1 MHHHDLTQPQGT
13 EEVYLSPSHP
23 LRTVADM
30 AMRVRW
36 TSYGQPAA
44 RALHEEVAAAK
55 AGEPLAPVTVVV
67 PSNHVGVA
75 SRRLL
80 ASGSLASGSLSSGP
94 LGSVAGAGV
103 GLAAVTFVTTFRLAE
118 LLGAASL
125 AGQGKQPVSTP
136 VLAAAMRAELAAA
149 PGLFAP
155 VAEHPATESALVST
169 YRELRDLTPGAL
181 QALAASSDR
190 AREVVRLHQA
200 VRARLEGQ
208 WSDEEDLLTSAT
220 ATAGSSA
227 AELGA
232 LVVHLPQR
240 LTQHGAQLLLALAAH
255 VPTVV
260 IAGRTGVPA
269 ADAEVLASLRRLG
282 IEPAGDHAVGDPA
295 PVAAHRTTIVTAS
308 DGDEEVRAA
317 VRSVMDA
324 VRGGTRLDRIAV
336 LHASPEPYAR
346 LAHEQLHAAGI
357 PTNGAAVVP
366 LAARV
371 AGRTLL
377 ELLGLPAGG
386 YRRQD
391 VFAWLASA
399 PILHGGRLAPTTG
412 WERLSREAAVV
423 AGRGDWD
430 IRLTQFAERN
440 ERWAA
445 EAELDDD
452 EPEWK
457 ASRLREEA
465 ERAREMQRFVLGV
478 IDDLTGAA
486 ARPRRWSEHA
496 AWAQRW
502 LSRLLGGTG
511 RRERWSDL
519 AERKAAERVEE
530 ALRRLGALDALEGP
544 VTLDVFHRTLELELE
559 HDLGRVGRF
568 GDGVLV
574 GSIEMG
580 IGLDLDLVVILGLAE
595 GSFPA
600 TVRDDSLLPD
610 HERARTAG
618 ELALRADRVER
629 QHHQLLA
636 ALAGAERQLLGV
648 PRGDLRRSVERVPS
662 RWVLDL
668 ATALADTGNR
678 WWAPEL
684 LGARVPWVRHVASFD
699 AGLRQVE
706 VPATDQEHRLRALL
720 ATDGDLAATSD
731 TVTRLGASVISA
743 RRSHAFTRFDGNLT
757 GQLIPSPVDRITSP
771 TRLERWADCPHRH
784 LVEDLLRAG
793 PVENPEDN
801 LMITALD
808 KGSLVHTVL
817 ERFLLE
823 VLDRPVSSRPRP
835 GQAWTS
841 DDRRLL
847 LQIGGAICD
856 QYEARGL
863 VGRRIFW
870 TRDRRRILADLEAAL
885 AYDSEHRTAH
895 GTTPLFAELG
905 FGFIADSIDAVEV
918 ALPDG
923 RTLRVRG
930 RIDRVDVAADGTIHV
945 VDYKT
950 GSYYQGYKDLL
961 GTDPVGGGTKLQLPL
976 YGLAGR
982 VAANDSQRPVRAEY
996 WFVTSKG
1003 GFARCGYQITDEV
1016 LERTVE
1022 VLDVIVRGVD
1032 GGVFPPHPPAL
1043 STFFRI
1049 ACHVCDPD
1057 GLGTAELRKQWDRKR
1072 DDPALREYAHL
1083 AEPIEE
1089 PAIEVEA

>member
-1 MHHHDLTQPQGT
+1 M
-13 EEVYLSPSHP
+13 
-23 LRTVADM
+23 
-30 AMRVRW
+30 
-36 TSYGQPAA
+36 
-44 RALHEEVAAAK
+44 
-55 AGEPLAPVTVVV
+55 
-67 PSNHVGVA
+67 
-75 SRRLL
+75 
-80 ASGSLASGSLSSGP
+80 
-94 LGSVAGAGV
+94 
-103 GLAAVTFVTTFRLAE
+103 
-118 LLGAASL
+118 
-125 AGQGKQPVSTP
+125 
-136 VLAAAMRAELAAA
+136 
-149 PGLFAP
+149 
-155 VAEHPATESALVST
+155 
-169 YRELRDLTPGAL
+169 
-181 QALAASSDR
+181 
-190 AREVVRLHQA
+190 
-200 VRARLEGQ
+200 
-208 WSDEEDLLTSAT
+208 
-220 ATAGSSA
+220 
-227 AELGA
+227 
-232 LVVHLPQR
+232 
-240 LTQHGAQLLLALAAH
+240 
-255 VPTVV
+255 

-282 IEPAGDHAVGDPA
+282 VDDTGASRRGRPRRRSPPSA
-295 PVAAHRTTIVTAS
+295 PPSSPRPTATRRCGLRCAPS
-308 DGDEEVRAA
+308 STPCER
-317 VRSVMDA
+317 
-324 VRGGTRLDRIAV
+324 GTRLDRIAV

-346 LAHEQLHAAGI
+346 LAHEQLHAAGMA
-357 PTNGAAVVP
+357 TNGAAVVP

-423 AGRGDWD
+423 AGRDDWD
-430 IRLTQFAERN
+430 MRLTQFAERN

-457 ASRLREEA
+457 AGRLREEA
-465 ERAREMQRFVLGV
+465 ERARELQRFVLGV
-478 IDDLTGAA
+478 IDDLAAAA

-502 LSRLLGGTG
+502 LGRLLGGAG
-511 RRERWSDL
+511 RRERWDEP

-530 ALRRLGALDALEGP
+530 ALHRLGALDAVEAA
-544 VTLDVFHRTLELELE
+544 VTLEVFHRTLELELE

-574 GSIEMG
+574 GSVEMG

-595 GSFPA
+595 GSFPS

-610 HERARTAG
+610 HERARTGG

-636 ALAGAERQLLGV
+636 ALAGAGRQLLCV

-668 ATALADTGNR
+668 ATSLSGTPTR
-678 WWAPEL
+678 WWAPDL
-684 LGARVPWVRHVASFD
+684 LGAREPWVRHVASFD
-699 AGLRQVE
+699 AGLRHLD
-706 VPATDQEHRLRALL
+706 VPATGSGAPSARPARHRRRPGAPP
-720 ATDGDLAATSD
+720 TDAGHRPRRRGHLGPAQPSASPGSTATSP
-731 TVTRLGASVISA
+731 ACP
-743 RRSHAFTRFDGNLT
+743 
-757 GQLIPSPVDRITSP
+757 IPSPVDRITSP

-784 LVEDLLRAG
+784 LVEDLLRAAAG
-793 PVENPEDN
+793 GEPRGQPHDH
-801 LMITALD
+801 AARQ
-808 KGSLVHTVL
+808 GQ
-817 ERFLLE
+817 
-823 VLDRPVSSRPRP
+823 PRPRRARGVP
-835 GQAWTS
+835 PRRARPPRRRSTEAR
-841 DDRRLL
+841 DRR
-847 LQIGGAICD
+847 GRATTSACSCRSAARCCD

-870 TRDRRRILADLEAAL
+870 TRDRRRILADLEATL
-885 AYDSEHRTAH
+885 AYDSEHRVEQRSA
-895 GTTPLFAELG
+895 PLFAELG
-905 FGFIADSIDAVEV
+905 FGFINESIDAVEV

-950 GSYYQGYKDLL
+950 GSYYQGFKDLL
-961 GTDPVGGGTKLQLPL
+961 GADPVGGGTKLQLPL

-982 VAANDSQRPVRAEY
+982 VAAQRRRRRRCTPSTGSSRPRAASPAAG
-996 WFVTSKG
+996 TT
-1003 GFARCGYQITDEV
+1003 ITDDV

-1022 VLDVIVRGVD
+1022 VLDIIVRGVD

-1049 ACHVCDPD
+1049 ACASAIPTASAPPSSASS
-1057 GLGTAELRKQWDRKR
+1057 GTASATTRPCASTPTSPSPRRRGPVRGLRAHSSGDE
-1072 DDPALREYAHL
+1072 PSTLPLRSTDTGPSSLTTMTVAVG
-1083 AEPIEE
+1083 I
-1089 PAIEVEA
+1089 VEAVAASGGVAHAAGTRRPWPRPPRWARAARRARRSTPSASNTAAPSIWARAWRSGARPVGRRICSGGGDGSRASTSGPGASSGR